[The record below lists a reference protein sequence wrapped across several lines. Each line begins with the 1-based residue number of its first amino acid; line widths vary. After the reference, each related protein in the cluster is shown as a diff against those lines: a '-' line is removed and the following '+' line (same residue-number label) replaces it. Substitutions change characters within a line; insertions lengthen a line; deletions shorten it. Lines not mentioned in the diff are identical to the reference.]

1 MPADHPAAPSVDGA
15 VPGRVLVVG
24 DIATDVVAVLPA
36 PLAGGLALGTDTAVR
51 IGLTPGGS
59 AANTATWL
67 AGTGT
72 PVTLIAAVGADSAG
86 DARLAELSAAG
97 VRPAVAR
104 VAAPTGAI
112 VVLSD
117 PQERTMLCD
126 RGANQLLPVEHVT
139 AAVRA
144 AAHPGGSGPADGPD
158 SAESIGGPGNTDLI
172 GGPSNT
178 DLVGEPGNTDL
189 VGGSGSTDLVGA
201 AGRAGPAG
209 GTRGVGVA
217 GGAAWLH
224 LSAYPL
230 FDPGSAPAALAAL
243 ATAREAGLRVSVDA
257 ASAGPLAAAGSA
269 AHDWLRGIDLL
280 FANLDEARVLVGDPA
295 ADPVDAARSLT
306 GLARSVVV
314 KLGAAGAIRV
324 DGDRL
329 VRVDAVPVEVVDPTG
344 AGDAFAAGL
353 LAAELTGADPVTALR
368 AGAALGARAV
378 SQLGARPRTSAGR

>member
-1 MPADHPAAPSVDGA
+1 MADPGAGDAGAKAGAGANDAAARAETAEDGGAPA
-15 VPGRVLVVG
+15 GRVLVVG

-104 VAAPTGAI
+104 VAAATGAI

-126 RGANQLLPVEHVT
+126 RGANQLLPVEHVV

-144 AAHPGGSGPADGPD
+144 ATSAGSAGSPREAGGTGSPGEA
-158 SAESIGGPGNTDLI
+158 
-172 GGPSNT
+172 
-178 DLVGEPGNTDL
+178 
-189 VGGSGSTDLVGA
+189 GGSGS
-201 AGRAGPAG
+201 AGEAG
-209 GTRGVGVA
+209 GSGSAGDAGATGGA

-243 ATAREAGLRVSVDA
+243 ATARAAGLRVSVDA
-257 ASAGPLAAAGSA
+257 ASAGPLAAAGTA

-295 ADPVDAARSLT
+295 ADPVDAGHRLT
-306 GLARSVVV
+306 RLARTVVV
-314 KLGAAGAIRV
+314 KLGSAGAIRV
-324 DGDRL
+324 DGDRV

-353 LAAELTGADPVTALR
+353 LAAELAGADPAAALR

-378 SQLGARPRTSAGR
+378 SQLGARP

>member
-1 MPADHPAAPSVDGA
+1 M
-15 VPGRVLVVG
+15 G

-72 PVTLIAAVGADSAG
+72 PVTLIGAVGADAAG
-86 DARLAELSAAG
+86 AARLAELSAAG

-104 VAAPTGAI
+104 VAAATGAI

-126 RGANQLLPVEHVT
+126 RGANQLLPVAHAT
-139 AAVRA
+139 AAVR
-144 AAHPGGSGPADGPD
+144 D
-158 SAESIGGPGNTDLI
+158 
-172 GGPSNT
+172 
-178 DLVGEPGNTDL
+178 
-189 VGGSGSTDLVGA
+189 
-201 AGRAGPAG
+201 AGDA
-209 GTRGVGVA
+209 VH
-217 GGAAWLH
+217 LH

-243 ATAREAGLRVSVDA
+243 DAARQAGLTVSVDA

-269 AHDWLRGIDLL
+269 AHDWLRGADLL
-280 FANLDEARVLVGDPA
+280 FANLDEARVLVGDPT
-295 ADPVDAARSLT
+295 ADPADAARELT

-314 KLGAAGAIRV
+314 KLGAAGAIRA

-329 VRVDAVPVEVVDPTG
+329 LRAEAVPVDAVDPTG

-353 LAAELTGADPVTALR
+353 LAAELAGADPLAALR

-378 SQLGARPRTSAGR
+378 SQLGARP

>member
-1 MPADHPAAPSVDGA
+1 MAGPGAGDSRAKAGAGANDAEARAEAAEDGGAPA
-15 VPGRVLVVG
+15 GRVLVVG

-104 VAAPTGAI
+104 VAAATGAI

-126 RGANQLLPVEHVT
+126 RGANQLLPVEHVV

-144 AAHPGGSGPADGPD
+144 ATSAGSPRDA
-158 SAESIGGPGNTDLI
+158 
-172 GGPSNT
+172 
-178 DLVGEPGNTDL
+178 
-189 VGGSGSTDLVGA
+189 GGSGSAGDAGA
-201 AGRAGPAG
+201 TG
-209 GTRGVGVA
+209 GA

-243 ATAREAGLRVSVDA
+243 ATARAAGLRVSVDA
-257 ASAGPLAAAGSA
+257 ASAGPLAAAGTA

-295 ADPVDAARSLT
+295 ADPVDAGHRLT
-306 GLARSVVV
+306 RLARTVVV
-314 KLGAAGAIRV
+314 KLGSAGAIRV
-324 DGDRL
+324 DGDRV

-353 LAAELTGADPVTALR
+353 LAAELAGADPAAALR

-378 SQLGARPRTSAGR
+378 SQLGARP

>member
-1 MPADHPAAPSVDGA
+1 MPADHAAAPR
-15 VPGRVLVVG
+15 RVLVVG

-59 AANTATWL
+59 AANTAAWL

-72 PVTLIAAVGADSAG
+72 PVTLIAAVGADAAG
-86 DARLAELSAAG
+86 DARLAELTAAG
-97 VRPAVAR
+97 VTPAVAR
-104 VAAPTGAI
+104 VDAPTGAI

-126 RGANQLLPVEHVT
+126 RGANHLLPVEHVT

-144 AAHPGGSGPADGPD
+144 AAG
-158 SAESIGGPGNTDLI
+158 TD
-172 GGPSNT
+172 
-178 DLVGEPGNTDL
+178 
-189 VGGSGSTDLVGA
+189 
-201 AGRAGPAG
+201 AGP
-209 GTRGVGVA
+209 V
-217 GGAAWLH
+217 GGAAHLH

-230 FDPGSAPAALAAL
+230 FDPGSAPAALAAV
-243 ATAREAGLRVSVDA
+243 AAARQAGLRVSVDA
-257 ASAGPLAAAGSA
+257 ASAAPLAAAGA
-269 AHDWLRGIDLL
+269 TALDWLRGVDLL
-280 FANLDEARVLVGDPA
+280 LANLDEARVLVGDPT
-295 ADPVDAARSLT
+295 ADPADAARTLT

-314 KLGAAGAIRV
+314 KLGAAGAIRA

-329 VRVDAVPVEVVDPTG
+329 VRTEAVPVEVVDPTG

-353 LAAELTGADPVTALR
+353 LAAELSGADPVAALR

-378 SQLGARPRTSAGR
+378 SRLGARP